1 MKSLLNWGI
10 FVAVLLGVW
19 QLAGPIQLGGPASYV
34 IVDGRSMEPT
44 YHDGDLVVAR
54 VQEEYAAGDV
64 IVYNAPIDASFD
76 TKFEVIHRIVE
87 PVAGGFVTQGDNMP
101 RPDGWIAPDE
111 AIHGAAVFH
120 LPKGGQLVAFLR
132 QPAAIIGLLAGM
144 VAFEYLKRSEKG
156 RTEEASEQPEQVR

>member
-10 FVAVLLGVW
+10 FVAVLFGVW
-19 QLAGPIQLGGPASYV
+19 QFAGPIQLGGPASYV

-54 VQEEYAAGDV
+54 VQEEYAVGDV
-64 IVYNAPIDASFD
+64 IVYDAPIDSSFD
-76 TKFEVIHRIVE
+76 AEFEVIHRIVD
-87 PVAGGFVTQGDNMP
+87 PTAGGFVTQGDNMP
-101 RPDGWIAPDE
+101 RPDGWIAPVE
-111 AIHGAAVFH
+111 AIQGAAVFH

-144 VAFEYLKRSEKG
+144 IAFEYLKRMEKR
-156 RTEEASEQPEQVR
+156 RTEEESERPERVR